1 VRMKLET
8 HAKNKVGRVVV
19 SARRAAVI
27 AGALATGATVLLIE
41 DPLAGLA
48 ADTAR
53 SFARIVARA
62 LSDRRSAVFA
72 ARLPLDSP
80 LALAADEAI
89 VLDGAHVAA
98 QGDPAEIAAGESAF
112 ALRVGGNVQAFVAAV
127 KANGVRL
134 IGGVVTPL
142 TLGWMTIDLGELRT
156 RDVLRIAA
164 ASNAVVLELRPL
176 ARSFA

>member
-1 VRMKLET
+1 MKLEA
-8 HAKNKVGRVVV
+8 HAENKVGRVVA
-19 SARRAAVI
+19 SARRAGVI
-27 AGALATGATVLLIE
+27 AGALATGAAILLVE

-62 LSDRRSAVFA
+62 LSDRRSVVFA
-72 ARLPLDSP
+72 ARIPLDSP
-80 LALAADEAI
+80 LSLAADEAI
-89 VLDGAHVAA
+89 VIDGAHVAA
-98 QGDPAEIAAGESAF
+98 QGAPAEIAACETALS
-112 ALRVGGNVQAFVAAV
+112 LRVGGDVQAFVIAV
-127 KANGVRL
+127 KANGGRL
-134 IGGVVTPL
+134 VAEEVGPL
-142 TLGWMTIDLGELRT
+142 TVGCMTIDLGALRT